1 MLFNSLDFLVFFPA
15 VVLLYYCIP
24 NKFRYIWLL
33 ICSYYFY
40 MCWNVEYALL
50 LLLSTAITYVS
61 GILIAGLREREQQ
74 EGREGA
80 GEDGAYK
87 SSAGK
92 GGAVKAVVAVS
103 FTLNLAI
110 LFFYKYFNF
119 LTENLQQIF
128 SIVNIQIKLPELD
141 LLLPVGISF
150 YIFQALGYTMDVYRG
165 DVKVEKNFLRY
176 AVFVS
181 FFPQL
186 VAGPIERSKNLL
198 KQFSEEHKFHLETV
212 KENLLLMAWG
222 YFCKMVI
229 ADRIA
234 VFVDAVYGD
243 YVQYGGWYI
252 VVATVLFAFQIYCD
266 FAGYSTIAMGA
277 AGVMGFKLMENFNAP
292 YCAVS
297 VPDFWRRW
305 HISLTS
311 WFRDYLYIPLG
322 GNRKGRLRK
331 YLNKIIVF
339 LVSGF
344 WHGAQWSYVIWG
356 GLNGIFIVLS
366 EIFAPARKWLKEKTG
381 WKENAASNKVLQAI
395 VTFCLVDFT
404 WIFFRAPGTKDALK
418 MIQSIFTIKNIEIFF
433 DNSLYGLG
441 LDRRNFIFMI
451 LSIIVLL
458 VVDVCHSKGIR
469 IRVWLK
475 TQNVWFRWLVSIALI
490 EAVLIFGIWGVG
502 YDKAAFIYFQF

>member
-1 MLFNSLDFLVFFPA
+1 MLFNSLDFLIFFPI

-33 ICSYYFY
+33 VCSYYFY

-50 LLLSTAITYVS
+50 LLASTGITYVS
-61 GILIAGLREREQQ
+61 GILIDRLRESKQQ
-74 EGREGA
+74 SIQESTQDRVQAKANTGTA
-80 GEDGAYK
+80 I
-87 SSAGK
+87 
-92 GGAVKAVVAVS
+92 KAVVAAS

-110 LFFYKYFNF
+110 LIFFKYFDF
-119 LTENLQQIF
+119 LTENLQKAL
-128 SIVNIQIKLPELD
+128 SIVNIQIQIPEFS

-165 DVKVEKNFLRY
+165 DIKAEKNFLRY

-198 KQFSEEHKFHLETV
+198 KQFSEEHKFNLENV
-212 KENLLLMAWG
+212 KESLLLMAWG
-222 YFCKMVI
+222 YFMKMVI

-234 VFVDAVYGD
+234 IFVDAVYGD

-266 FAGYSTIAMGA
+266 FAGYSTIAIGA
-277 AGVMGFKLMENFNAP
+277 AGVMGFRLMENFEAP
-292 YCAVS
+292 YCAVD
-297 VPDFWRRW
+297 VPDFWKRW

-322 GNRKGRLRK
+322 GNRKGKLRK
-331 YLNKIIVF
+331 YANKIIVF
-339 LVSGF
+339 VVSGF

-356 GLNGIFIVLS
+356 GLNGVFIVLS
-366 EIFAPARKWLKEKTG
+366 EIFTPAKNWVKKKTG

-395 VTFCLVDFT
+395 ITFCLVDFT
-404 WIFFRAPGTKDALK
+404 WIFFRAPGTKDAIK
-418 MIQSIFTIKNIEIFF
+418 MIQSIFSVKNIEIFF

-451 LSIIVLL
+451 LSIIVLII
-458 VVDVCHSKGIR
+458 VDVCHNKGIR
-469 IRVWLK
+469 IRAWLK
-475 TQNVWFRWLVSIALI
+475 TQNTWFRWLVYIALI